1 MGNEINMNGTN
12 VQNLQNV
19 QNKYKTNQL
28 MKIDALK
35 NNFKNIA
42 NNKNNMFNIK
52 KLNKVNKDFSSA
64 KKDNQVVKSNKIY
77 KNMNQGNKLK
87 IPVNEL
93 NQLNTNTEEKDS
105 NLMLLNTLNYK
116 NIEKWEMSKD
126 NLVDSIEEI
135 FEIDEKKNVNN
146 NLETNEKNS
155 INNTE

>member
-1 MGNEINMNGTN
+1 MNGTN